1 MVIIFYLTQNAPLN
15 MGYTHTSMTHQR
27 FNITFLFLEFFVLIW
42 RIWYILILSYFFK
55 SWLNVYN

>member
-27 FNITFLFLEFFVLIW
+27 FNITFLFLEFFVLI
-42 RIWYILILSYFFK
+42 
-55 SWLNVYN
+55 